1 MHFDLQLGPFS
12 REDVCIALVFL
23 RELLT
28 QSKPGEVRMRNVLG
42 RMVASHL
49 VVGAPI
55 SRTQV
60 KAFVLCDVL
69 GGVKINP
76 EGHTD
81 ESPRCCALCRRAGF
95 TRQLDFNRAVPKFSL
110 IQDDKLNPVGDI
122 RRCGVNHAQPFSP
135 LLRYPFRF
143 HIPGLLFVQSIQRDG
158 RGLDRSVWARRLT
171 SSTHCE
177 GCQHNNGCD
186 ERLHG
191 EYLPPRL
198 CSLGSRAHQLAAKM
212 TRIQSP
218 MASFYLRDW
227 RCESTFFK
235 TSCKE

>member
-12 REDVCIALVFL
+12 RDDVCIALVFL

-69 GGVKINP
+69 GGVKIDA

-81 ESPRCCALCRRAGF
+81 ESPRSSAL
-95 TRQLDFNRAVPKFSL
+95 SL
-110 IQDDKLNPVGDI
+110 RPTPTPHL
-122 RRCGVNHAQPFSP
+122 A
-135 LLRYPFRF
+135 F
-143 HIPGLLFVQSIQRDG
+143 H
-158 RGLDRSVWARRLT
+158 
-171 SSTHCE
+171 
-177 GCQHNNGCD
+177 
-186 ERLHG
+186 
-191 EYLPPRL
+191 
-198 CSLGSRAHQLAAKM
+198 
-212 TRIQSP
+212 
-218 MASFYLRDW
+218 
-227 RCESTFFK
+227 
-235 TSCKE
+235 